1 MGGLPHRG
9 RASDSETDR
18 VVRLTAPQGGSDE
31 DQNGFLEA
39 EILDSHRVMET
50 DGGRPE
56 VSAVGVEEETATESA
71 KADSGKADRVPEMVE
86 ELMPDDSRSR
96 TFFNG
101 RGVLLLRSNVSVQ
114 RAPQRSKAPRSWILA
129 LLEFGTRSTRE
140 RASGSATDGSDRVDL
155 RDWTAIDRE

>member
-1 MGGLPHRG
+1 M
-9 RASDSETDR
+9 
-18 VVRLTAPQGGSDE
+18 
-31 DQNGFLEA
+31 
-39 EILDSHRVMET
+39 
-50 DGGRPE
+50 
-56 VSAVGVEEETATESA
+56 SAVGVGEETATESA

-86 ELMPDDSRSR
+86 GLMPDEARSR

-114 RAPQRSKAPRSWILA
+114 RVPHRSKAPRSWILA
-129 LLEFGTRSTRE
+129 LLEFGTRSTSK